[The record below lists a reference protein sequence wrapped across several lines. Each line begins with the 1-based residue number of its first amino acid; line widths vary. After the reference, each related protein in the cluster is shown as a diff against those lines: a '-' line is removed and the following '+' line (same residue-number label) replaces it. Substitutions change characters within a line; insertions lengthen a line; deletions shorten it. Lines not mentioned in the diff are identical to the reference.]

1 MTDLKK
7 HEKKIFEHRLLIR
20 FFLLNHIC
28 ESLRALPSVEEI
40 KRLEKKTSVSKAY
53 SRIILP
59 GSFFFLF
66 IEVKV
71 VSFILPSF
79 DDLLYN
85 KQCQTRQI
93 LVKILNCWYNVTFR
107 LGPEVHQ

>member
-59 GSFFFLF
+59 GSFFPFHRTECCKF
-66 IEVKV
+66 Y
-71 VSFILPSF
+71 PASF

>member
-1 MTDLKK
+1 MPSVKET
-7 HEKKIFEHRLLIR
+7 KKIG
-20 FFLLNHIC
+20 
-28 ESLRALPSVEEI
+28 
-40 KRLEKKTSVSKAY
+40 KKTSVGKAY

-85 KQCQTRQI
+85 KTMSNTSNTCKNT
-93 LVKILNCWYNVTFR
+93 
-107 LGPEVHQ
+107 